1 MSKLEK
7 QMAKEEKPAEDEDGE
22 EGGGGKKKM
31 IIIIVGVVL
40 LIGIAVGATL
50 FFMGGDEVAAEA
62 TEEVVEETPKGDPVY
77 IEVKPAFTVNLD
89 PNDPVGFL
97 QVGIQV
103 LTYYEE
109 VGEELTTHMPLIK
122 NNLFTLFGSQKS
134 ADLRT
139 PEGKAALQKKVHEA
153 IQEIIDKYGSGG
165 EVDNIFFTSFVM
177 Q

>member
-1 MSKLEK
+1 
-7 QMAKEEKPAEDEDGE
+7 MAKEEKPAEDEDGE
-22 EGGGGKKKM
+22 EGGGSKKKM

-40 LIGIAVGATL
+40 LIAIAVGATL
-50 FFMGGDEVAAEA
+50 FFIGGDDAAVEGDEA
-62 TEEVVEETPKGDPVY
+62 AEVVEEIPKGDPVY